1 MNAGH
6 NTVTSQ
12 PADPATGN
20 GEGSGRRP
28 GRLRTSLE
36 NAADMAAFGG
46 LALRSLGGARR
57 YGSEVLR
64 QTGIVILSS
73 GLVIWLMEFVIGA
86 VFAVQGNYIS
96 SQFGAKGYV
105 GVFPALGGLRA
116 TAPEMWGWILSAKVG
131 CGLVAEIGSMR
142 ISEEIDALEVMGI
155 PSKPYLVGTRLLAA
169 WIAMPFLY
177 LVGLAVSYVGSWLV
191 IIHMLDTVSEGGFF
205 QVFWAFQ
212 SPIDLLFS
220 MLWMLTL
227 GTLIVL
233 VGCYFGYTAKGG
245 PVGVGLNTARSMV
258 VNMVLVSAIGMFC
271 QQLFWGGFPNAP
283 IGN

>member
-1 MNAGH
+1 MTTAT
-6 NTVTSQ
+6 TVSTAP
-12 PADPATGN
+12 PARKRTG
-20 GEGSGRRP
+20 RVQ
-28 GRLRTSLE
+28 TALE
-36 NAADMAAFGG
+36 NAADMATF
-46 LALRSLGGARR
+46 ALDTFRSLGGVWA
-57 YGSEVLR
+57 YTSEVFR
-64 QTGIVILSS
+64 QTGIIILSS

-86 VFAVQGNYIS
+86 VFAVQGHYIS

-142 ISEEIDALEVMGI
+142 ISEEIDALEVMAI
-155 PSKPYLVGTRLLAA
+155 RPKPYLVGTRLIAA

-177 LVGLAVSYVGSWLV
+177 LVGLGLSYLGSWVVL
-191 IIHMLDTVSEGGFF
+191 IHVLDTVSEGGFF

-220 MLWMLTL
+220 MLWVLLL

-233 VGCYFGYTAKGG
+233 VACYYGYTASGG
-245 PVGVGLNTARSMV
+245 PVGVGRNTAKSMV
-258 VNMVLVSAIGMFC
+258 ANMVLVSAIGMIC